1 MAASEIT
8 VQSMTSAGLEVTYGA
23 ANADGNFFTNNG
35 RTWLRVKNADTK
47 NHAVLI
53 DSPGACDQGFYHDV
67 TVQVPAHTGS
77 IDSGPFISSRFT
89 DTLGNVNITY
99 IASVGSS
106 TGTVTIA
113 TDAALA
119 ALTLSEDTKVLTFT
133 IDTVAKNYTIAQAI
147 ITKATFLTALNAV
160 LLTAGTAS
168 FDTSNHLKVVSSTTG
183 ASSTVVASGTASA
196 AIMGA
201 TPTEDTGATATP
213 TSVTVAVIKFG

>member
-1 MAASEIT
+1 MAATEIT

-23 ANADGNFFTNNG
+23 ANADGNYFTNNG
-35 RTWLRVKNADTK
+35 RTWLRVKNADTA

-53 DSPGACDQGFYHDV
+53 DSPNACDQGFYHDV
-67 TVQVPAHTGS
+67 TVQVPAHTG
-77 IDSGPFISSRFT
+77 IVDIGPFVSSRFS
-89 DTLGNVNITY
+89 DTSGYVDITY

-113 TDAALA
+113 SDAALA
-119 ALTLSEDTKVLTFT
+119 ALTTSENTKTLTFT
-133 IDTVAKNYTIAQAI
+133 IDTVAKNYTISSAI
-147 ITKATFLTALNAV
+147 VTKATFLTALNAV

-183 ASSTVVASGTASA
+183 ASSTVAASGTASA

-201 TPTEDTGATATP
+201 TPTEDAGAAAGV
-213 TSVTVAVIKFG
+213 TSVTVAAIKFT